1 MMEQNICLWTSP
13 TPPILPAAFLCSPAG
28 NHLCFIK
35 GSFFF
40 QLLKTETWSQLEPMT
55 MQRPRFDR
63 FSFRPWWDCL
73 RVIMSDKWYMWYP
86 VSDSIYRGWF
96 GLSVSHFCFVN
107 WCNTRLPTTPHSD
120 VIHHD
125 GSVWDGEPELLQITV
140 IRRRKKELRGGV
152 RNQGS
157 CVQMSCNIFS

>member
-1 MMEQNICLWTSP
+1 MMEQNVCEHLPLLPFCL
-13 TPPILPAAFLCSPAG
+13 LLFYV
-28 NHLCFIK
+28 HLLVTTFVLLK
-35 GSFFF
+35 ALFF
-40 QLLKTETWSQLEPMT
+40 QLLKTQMWSQLEPVT
-55 MQRPRFDR
+55 MQWPRFDR
-63 FSFRPWWDCL
+63 FSFGPWWDCL

-140 IRRRKKELRGGV
+140 IRRRKKRVKRRSKKSRVLCTNV
-152 RNQGS
+152 
-157 CVQMSCNIFS
+157 M

>member
-1 MMEQNICLWTSP
+1 MNISHFSH
-13 TPPILPAAFLCSPAG
+13 AAFLCSPAG

-35 GSFFF
+35 GSFFSASKNSDVVTAWAGDHAAA
-40 QLLKTETWSQLEPMT
+40 QVWSFFLQALVRLPA
-55 MQRPRFDR
+55 
-63 FSFRPWWDCL
+63 
-73 RVIMSDKWYMWYP
+73 SDKWYMWYP

-140 IRRRKKELRGGV
+140 IRRRKKKELRGGV

>member
-13 TPPILPAAFLCSPAG
+13 TSPMLLFYV
-28 NHLCFIK
+28 HLLVTTFVLLK
-35 GSFFF
+35 ALFF
-40 QLLKTETWSQLEPMT
+40 QLLKTQTWSQLEPVT

-140 IRRRKKELRGGV
+140 IRRRKKK